1 VLKTSVISVLGKEH
15 VMVVSSMK
23 ESIKREGIE
32 WVKAFALGLIIFA
45 FIRVFFFSNYVV
57 EGESMLPTLEE
68 GNKVVVN
75 KFGDEINELERFDV
89 IVFHANEEEDFV
101 KRVIGLPGDKIEYRE
116 DRLYVNGEKVYEPFL
131 KQYRE
136 KSLGGYL
143 TGDFTLEDLTGFEK
157 VPEGKLFVLGDNRL
171 GSWDSRQFGFISVDQ
186 VVGKVNLRYWPL
198 EEMDVSF

>member
-1 VLKTSVISVLGKEH
+1 MSETVKK
-15 VMVVSSMK
+15 
-23 ESIKREGIE
+23 EGIE
-32 WVKAFALGLIIFA
+32 WIKAFAMGMIIFV
-45 FIRVFFFSNYVV
+45 FIRIFFFSNYVV

-75 KFGDEINELERFDV
+75 KLGYDTSDLERFDV
-89 IVFHANEEEDFV
+89 IVFHANEKEDFV

-116 DRLYVNGEKVYEPFL
+116 DRLFVNDEKVYEPFL

-143 TGDFTLEDLTGFEK
+143 TGDFTLEDLTGVER

-171 GSWDSRQFGFISVDQ
+171 GSWDSRQFGFINADQ

-198 EEMDVSF
+198 EEVDISF